1 MVLLLGR
8 LSLWRLVGTN
18 WMFDRRHRKTEVTN
32 RGFNG
37 TGRGKNSQL
46 YLFSSPGYN
55 IQSRVF
61 VVLCLS
67 GKNVFNASL
76 KKMSKVTVPSLIVSL
91 GLKGWCAWFEEA
103 KLKIS
108 SFCAWSLVAFW
119 LFFFFFFISR
129 GASQCG
135 KSRGKAQITKK
146 TNKKQNH
153 QFVKLSHN

>member
-76 KKMSKVTVPSLIVSL
+76 KKCQRSLSLPWLCRWGWKDDVL
-91 GLKGWCAWFEEA
+91 GLERRN
-103 KLKIS
+103 LKS
-108 SFCAWSLVAFW
+108 PLFVHEVWWRFD
-119 LFFFFFFISR
+119 FFFFFFISR